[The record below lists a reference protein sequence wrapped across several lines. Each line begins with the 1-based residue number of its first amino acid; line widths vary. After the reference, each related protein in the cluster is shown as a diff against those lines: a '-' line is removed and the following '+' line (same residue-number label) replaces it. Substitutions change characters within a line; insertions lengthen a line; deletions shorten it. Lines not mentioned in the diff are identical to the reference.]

1 LLSNIRNWLW
11 VPIVILIL
19 ISLWYGISH
28 GGNLPEGQ
36 THFGIFS
43 LIPAIVTLALCFYTR
58 NVILALFVGVVL
70 GGLISA
76 NYNILNA
83 YLIPSLGSKKYAQI
97 LLVYLWALGGLIGMW
112 NKNGGA
118 LYFANYVAKKFV
130 RSRVTAKLFGWVMGV
145 IFHQG
150 GTISTVLT
158 GTTVKPVADRERVS
172 HEELSYIV
180 DSTASP
186 IATLIPFNAWPAY
199 IAGLITIGSLSQ
211 IVPDESAARGWFYKA
226 IPLNFYSMFAVF
238 FTLLFSLDKMFF
250 MGKKMRRAVHRVV
263 ETGELDDPESSPLIA
278 RELNTTNVPEGYV
291 PGMSDFLIP
300 LGVLLGFSIIPW
312 LYTKA
317 VLWGF
322 PIRITWMLTDSP
334 LVFEAFGLSVLSAV
348 VFTRVKGMKLNDIF
362 DGLIDGIKGVTVGA
376 IILGLAVTLGYVSE
390 TLGTSNYVI
399 ETTAGIIKQIPYIL
413 PGLLMF
419 ICMFISF
426 SIGSSWGTYAVV
438 YPIALPLAYAVHPD
452 SFYFTLNFAAI
463 MGGAVFGDQ
472 CSPISD
478 TTILSAMACG
488 TDLMDH
494 VTTQLP
500 MALLAA
506 TCASF
511 LYVVISYIN
520 FM

>member
-1 LLSNIRNWLW
+1 M
-11 VPIVILIL
+11 VV
-19 ISLWYGISH
+19 SLWYGISH

-58 NVILALFVGVVL
+58 NVILALFVGVLL

-97 LLVYLWALGGLIGMW
+97 LIVYLWALGGLIGMW

-130 RSRVTAKLFGWVMGV
+130 RSRVTAKLFTWVMGV

-211 IVPDESAARGWFYKA
+211 IVPDESAALGWFFKA
-226 IPLNFYSMFAVF
+226 IPFNFYSMFAVF

-278 RELNTTNVPEGYV
+278 RELNTANIPKGYK
-291 PGMSDFLIP
+291 PDMSDFLVP

-312 LYTKA
+312 LIA
-317 VLWGF
+317 G
-322 PIRITWMLTDSP
+322 SP
-334 LVFEAFGLSVLSAV
+334 MVFEAFGLSVVSSMIFSKL
-348 VFTRVKGMKLNDIF
+348 KGMELEDIF
-362 DGLIDGIKGVTVGA
+362 HGLLEGIKGVTVGA

-399 ETTAGIIKQIPYIL
+399 ESTAGIIKQIPYIL

-452 SFYFTLNFAAI
+452 PFYFTLNFAAI

-478 TTILSAMACG
+478 TTILSAMVCG
-488 TDLMDH
+488 ADLMDH

-506 TCASF
+506 TSASI

-520 FM
+520 FL

>member
-1 LLSNIRNWLW
+1 MLSSIRSWLW
-11 VPIVILIL
+11 VPIILLIL
-19 ISLWYGISH
+19 LSIWHGIDL
-28 GGNLPEGQ
+28 GGKLPEGQ

-58 NVILALFVGVVL
+58 NVILALFVGVLL

-76 NYNILNA
+76 NYNILTA

-118 LYFANYVAKKFV
+118 LYFANYVAKRFV
-130 RSRVTAKLFGWVMGV
+130 RSRVTAKLFGWIMGV

-158 GTTVKPVADRERVS
+158 GTTVKPVADKEGVS

-186 IATLIPFNAWPAY
+186 IATIIPFNAWPAY

-211 IVPDESAARGWFYKA
+211 IVPDEGAALSWFFKA
-226 IPLNFYSMFAVF
+226 IPFNFYSIFAVL
-238 FTLLFSLDKMFF
+238 FTLIFSFDKMPF
-250 MGKKMRRAVHRVV
+250 MGKKMKLAIKRVKK
-263 ETGELDDPESSPLIA
+263 TGELDHQDANPLIA
-278 RELNTTNVPEGYV
+278 KELSTTHVPDYYK
-291 PGMSDFLIP
+291 PGMSDFLVP

-312 LYTKA
+312 LIA
-317 VLWGF
+317 G
-322 PIRITWMLTDSP
+322 SP
-334 LVFEAFGLSVLSAV
+334 MVFEAFGLSVISSM
-348 VFTRVKGMKLNDIF
+348 VFSKIKGMELDDIF
-362 DGLIDGIKGVTVGA
+362 HGLLEGIKGVTVGA

-390 TLGTSNYVI
+390 KLGTSNYVI
-399 ETTAGIIKQIPYIL
+399 ESTAGIIKQVPYVL

-438 YPIALPLAYAVHPD
+438 YPIALPLAYAVNPD
-452 SFYFTLNFAAI
+452 PLYFTLNFAAI
-463 MGGAVFGDQ
+463 LGGAVFGDQ

-478 TTILSAMACG
+478 TTILSAMVCG
-488 TDLMDH
+488 ADLMDH

-506 TCASF
+506 TSASI
-511 LYVVISYIN
+511 LYIVISYIN
-520 FM
+520 FL

>member
-1 LLSNIRNWLW
+1 MLANLRNWLW
-11 VPIVILIL
+11 IPIVFLIL
-19 ISLWYGISH
+19 LSLWFGITYG
-28 GGNLPEGQ
+28 GELKEGQ
-36 THFGIFS
+36 AHFGIYS

-58 NVILALFVGVVL
+58 NVILALFVGVLL

-83 YLIPSLGSKKYAQI
+83 YLIPSLGSKRYAQI
-97 LLVYLWALGGLIGMW
+97 LLVYLWALGGLIGIW

-118 LYFANYVAKKFV
+118 LYFANFVAKKFV
-130 RSRVTAKLFGWVMGV
+130 RSRVTAKLFSWIMGV

-158 GTTVKPVADRERVS
+158 GTTVKPVADKERVS

-186 IATLIPFNAWPAY
+186 IATIIPFNAWPAY

-211 IVPDESAARGWFYKA
+211 IVPDEKAALGWFFKA
-226 IPLNFYSMFAVF
+226 IPFNFYSIFAVF

-250 MGKKMRRAVHRVV
+250 MGNKMKRAIQRVKS
-263 ETGELDDPESSPLIA
+263 TGQLDDPESNPLIA
-278 RELNTTNVPEGYV
+278 KELSTSNVPEGYK

-300 LGVLLGFSIIPW
+300 LGVLLGFCIIPW
-312 LYTKA
+312 LVT
-317 VLWGF
+317 GT
-322 PIRITWMLTDSP
+322 PM
-334 LVFEAFGLSVLSAV
+334 VFEAFGLSVVSSM
-348 VFTRVKGMKLNDIF
+348 VFSKLKGMDLDDIF
-362 DGLIDGIKGVTVGA
+362 HGLLEGIKGVTVGA

-399 ETTAGIIKQIPYIL
+399 ESTAGIIKQVPYIL

-438 YPIALPLAYAVHPD
+438 YPIALPLAYAVNPD
-452 SFYFTLNFAAI
+452 PFYFTLNFAAI
-463 MGGAVFGDQ
+463 MGGSVFGDQ

-478 TTILSAMACG
+478 TTILSAMVCG
-488 TDLMDH
+488 ADLMDH

-506 TCASF
+506 TSASI
-511 LYVVISYIN
+511 LYVIISYIN
-520 FM
+520 FL

>member
-1 LLSNIRNWLW
+1 MLTNLRNLLWI
-11 VPIVILIL
+11 PIVILIL
-19 ISLWYGISH
+19 LSLWFGITYGGDAHTEGSH
-28 GGNLPEGQ
+28 Y
-36 THFGIFS
+36 GIFS
-43 LIPAIVTLALCFYTR
+43 LVPAIVTLALCFYTR
-58 NVILALFVGVVL
+58 NVILALFVGVLL

-76 NYNILNA
+76 QYNILDA
-83 YLIPSLGSKKYAQI
+83 FLIPSLGSKKYAQI

-118 LYFANYVAKKFV
+118 LYFANYVAERFV
-130 RSRVTAKLFGWVMGV
+130 RSRQTAKLFSWIMGV

-158 GTTVKPVADRERVS
+158 GTTVKPVADREKVS

-186 IATLIPFNAWPAY
+186 IATIIPFNAWPAY
-199 IAGLITIGSLSQ
+199 IAGLITIGSLSEV
-211 IVPDESAARGWFYKA
+211 VPDEGAALSWFFKA
-226 IPLNFYSMFAVF
+226 IPFNFYAIFAVLL
-238 FTLLFSLDKMFF
+238 TLLFSLDKMFF
-250 MGKKMRRAVHRVV
+250 MGNKMKRAIRRVK
-263 ETGELDDPESSPLIA
+263 ETGELDHPNARPLMA
-278 RELNTTNVPEGYV
+278 KELNTSNVPEGYT
-291 PGMSDFLIP
+291 PGMGDFLAP
-300 LGVLLGFSIIPW
+300 LSVLLGFSIIPW
-312 LYTKA
+312 LIA
-317 VLWGF
+317 G
-322 PIRITWMLTDSP
+322 SP
-334 LVFEAFGLSVLSAV
+334 MVFEAFGLSVVSSMIY
-348 VFTRVKGMKLNDIF
+348 TRLKGMGLDDIF
-362 DGLIDGIKGVTVGA
+362 EGLLDGIKGVTVGA

-399 ETTAGIIKQIPYIL
+399 ETTADLIKQVPYIL
-413 PGLLMF
+413 PGMLMF

-438 YPIALPLAYAVHPD
+438 YPIALPLAYAVNPD
-452 SFYFTLNFAAI
+452 PLYFTLNFAAI
-463 MGGAVFGDQ
+463 LGGAVFGDQ

-478 TTILSAMACG
+478 TTILSAMVCG
-488 TDLMDH
+488 ADLMDH

-506 TCASF
+506 TMGAI